1 MILSEEGV
9 RKIIR
14 EAFKV
19 SDSRG
24 LYKST
29 DRRFKCTLDNL
40 RNASDESVVGK
51 VLFFLNRALY
61 FNPVGVSKKPFLE
74 KLDRFLTTGMTL
86 TPLENEQYNQ
96 SIKAQLKNSDFKK
109 TLIDKI
115 ETTIDFM
122 FFPSASGVCK
132 IINNAFPTVAGPEK
146 QGVLRADGFVEVIE
160 SSSRLMM
167 EIFGLREQLGQSPY
181 IQIFYPSTYFAISKG
196 ADTDDIERE
205 RSIEFTNLKRQILD
219 QESLTVDKMWREIKR
234 IHTGIGV
241 KSRDKRIFLRDLE
254 QFFESAVQQ
263 GAGESVTMARQ
274 LRLEIAEMI
283 RRAEHRP

>member
-9 RKIIR
+9 RKIVR

-29 DRRFKCTLDNL
+29 DSRFKCTLDNL

-51 VLFFLNRALY
+51 ILFFLNRALY
-61 FNPVGVSKKPFLE
+61 FNPAGVSKKPFLE

-96 SIKAQLKNSDFKK
+96 SIKDQLRNSEFKK

-132 IINNAFPTVAGPEK
+132 IINNAFPAVAIPEK
-146 QGVLRADGFVEVIE
+146 QGVLKADGFVEAIE
-160 SSSRLMM
+160 SSSRMMM
-167 EIFGLREQLGQSPY
+167 EILGLREQIGQSPY
-181 IQIFYPSTYFAISKG
+181 MQILYPSTYFAISKNK
-196 ADTDDIERE
+196 DDDEVERE
-205 RSIEFTNLKRQILD
+205 QSIESRNLKEQIIN
-219 QESLTVDKMWREIKR
+219 QESLTVEEMWREIKR
-234 IHTGIGV
+234 IHTGTGIR
-241 KSRDKRIFLRDLE
+241 SRDKRIFLRDLE
-254 QFFESAVQQ
+254 RFFESAIQQ
-263 GAGESVTMARQ
+263 GAGDSVTVAKQ
-274 LRLEIAEMI
+274 LRLQIEEMI
-283 RRAEHRP
+283 RRAEYRP